1 MAAVLRSCEAFG
13 LQDVHVVENPDV
25 PFAPHDKVTQGC
37 DKWLDVHRHRSF
49 AACARALRAAGY
61 RICVSAVRE
70 DARSVFEMEFD
81 RPLALVFG
89 NERTGVTPDAL
100 AAADEAFWIP
110 MRGFTRSLNVSA
122 AVSATL
128 SRAIGWR
135 LDHGARAGPR
145 RGGRPR
151 APRSLLRAER
161 QAAEA
166 SLRSLTGR
174 RALHRCETAPSSAAG
189 TRRSARPSRRVE
201 RSVAAPSPR
210 GRPWTRVRGSA
221 PDAPLGRT
229 YRRSDQE
236 GGAHVPGDSGR

>member
-1 MAAVLRSCEAFG
+1 MKKSPPGGTSPRPAPAADTLLLPPRREKVDAVVGRRLRGLTVVLDQLEDTFNMAAVLRSCEAFG

-37 DKWLDVHRHRSF
+37 DKWLDIHRYKTF

-61 RICVSAVRE
+61 RISVSAVRE

-135 LDHGARAGPR
+135 LDRGKTAGDLPEPEARTLRDRFYALSVKQR
-145 RGGRPR
+145 KRLFGR
-151 APRSLLRAER
+151 
-161 QAAEA
+161 
-166 SLRSLTGR
+166 
-174 RALHRCETAPSSAAG
+174 
-189 TRRSARPSRRVE
+189 
-201 RSVAAPSPR
+201 
-210 GRPWTRVRGSA
+210 
-221 PDAPLGRT
+221 
-229 YRRSDQE
+229 
-236 GGAHVPGDSGR
+236 

>member
-1 MAAVLRSCEAFG
+1 MVLDQLEDTFNMAAVLRSCEAFG

-37 DKWLDVHRHRSF
+37 DKWLDIHRYKSF
-49 AACARALRAAGY
+49 ASCARALRGAGY
-61 RICVSAVRE
+61 RICVSAVRD

-89 NERTGVTPDAL
+89 NERTGVTPDGL

-135 LDHGARAGPR
+135 LD
-145 RGGRPR
+145 RGKASGDLP
-151 APRSLLRAER
+151 E
-161 QAAEA
+161 AEA
-166 SLRSLTGR
+166 RTLRDRFYALSVKQRKRLFGR
-174 RALHRCETAPSSAAG
+174 
-189 TRRSARPSRRVE
+189 
-201 RSVAAPSPR
+201 
-210 GRPWTRVRGSA
+210 
-221 PDAPLGRT
+221 
-229 YRRSDQE
+229 
-236 GGAHVPGDSGR
+236 

>member
-1 MAAVLRSCEAFG
+1 MKRAPPAGSSRPAPAADTLLLPPRREKVDAVVGRRLRGLTVVLDQLEDTFNMAAVLRSCEAFG

-37 DKWLDVHRHRSF
+37 DKWLDIHRYKSF
-49 AACARALRAAGY
+49 ASCARALRGAGY
-61 RICVSAVRE
+61 RICVSAVRD
-70 DARSVFEMEFD
+70 DARSVFEMQFD

-135 LDHGARAGPR
+135 LDHGKANGDLP
-145 RGGRPR
+145 
-151 APRSLLRAER
+151 E
-161 QAAEA
+161 AEA
-166 SLRSLTGR
+166 RTLRDRFYALSVKQRKRLFGR
-174 RALHRCETAPSSAAG
+174 
-189 TRRSARPSRRVE
+189 
-201 RSVAAPSPR
+201 
-210 GRPWTRVRGSA
+210 
-221 PDAPLGRT
+221 
-229 YRRSDQE
+229 
-236 GGAHVPGDSGR
+236 

>member
-1 MAAVLRSCEAFG
+1 MKRAPPAGSSRPAPAADTLLLAPRREKVDAVVGRRLRGLTVVLDQLEDTFNMAAVLRSCEAFG

-37 DKWLDVHRHRSF
+37 DKWLDIHRYKE
-49 AACARALRAAGY
+49 LRVLRPRLGAGH
-61 RICVSAVRE
+61 RICVSAVRD

-89 NERTGVTPDAL
+89 NERTGVTPDGL

-135 LDHGARAGPR
+135 LD
-145 RGGRPR
+145 RGKASGDLP
-151 APRSLLRAER
+151 E
-161 QAAEA
+161 AEA
-166 SLRSLTGR
+166 RTLRDRFYALSVKQRKRLFGR
-174 RALHRCETAPSSAAG
+174 
-189 TRRSARPSRRVE
+189 
-201 RSVAAPSPR
+201 
-210 GRPWTRVRGSA
+210 
-221 PDAPLGRT
+221 
-229 YRRSDQE
+229 
-236 GGAHVPGDSGR
+236 

>member
-1 MAAVLRSCEAFG
+1 MTKRSPPGGAPPRPPPAADTLLLPPRREKVDAVVGRRLRGLTVVLDQLEDTFNMAAVLRSCEAFG

-37 DKWLDVHRHRSF
+37 DKWLDVHRYRSF
-49 AACARALRAAGY
+49 ATCARAIRSAGY

-81 RPLALVFG
+81 RRLALVFG

-135 LDHGARAGPR
+135 LDRGQAGGDIP
-145 RGGRPR
+145 
-151 APRSLLRAER
+151 E
-161 QAAEA
+161 AEA
-166 SLRSLTGR
+166 RGLRDRFYALSVKQRKRLFGR
-174 RALHRCETAPSSAAG
+174 
-189 TRRSARPSRRVE
+189 
-201 RSVAAPSPR
+201 
-210 GRPWTRVRGSA
+210 
-221 PDAPLGRT
+221 
-229 YRRSDQE
+229 
-236 GGAHVPGDSGR
+236 

>member
-1 MAAVLRSCEAFG
+1 MKRAPPGSAPSRAAPAADTLLLPPRREKVDAVVSRRLRGLTVVLDQLEDTFNMAAVLRSCEAFG

-37 DKWLDVHRHRSF
+37 DKWLDVRRHRSF
-49 AACARALRAAGY
+49 AACARALRAGGY

-81 RPLALVFG
+81 RPLAMVFG

-135 LDHGARAGPR
+135 LDHGKPGGDLPEADAR
-145 RGGRPR
+145 
-151 APRSLLRAER
+151 LLRDRFYALSVKQR
-161 QAAEA
+161 KR
-166 SLRSLTGR
+166 LFGR
-174 RALHRCETAPSSAAG
+174 
-189 TRRSARPSRRVE
+189 
-201 RSVAAPSPR
+201 
-210 GRPWTRVRGSA
+210 
-221 PDAPLGRT
+221 
-229 YRRSDQE
+229 
-236 GGAHVPGDSGR
+236 

>member
-1 MAAVLRSCEAFG
+1 MKRAPSGSAPARPAPAADSLLLPPRREKVDAVVSRRLRGLTVVLDQLEDTFNMAAVLRSCEAFG

-37 DKWLDVHRHRSF
+37 DKWLDVRRHRSF
-49 AACARALRAAGY
+49 ATCARALHSAGY

-81 RPLALVFG
+81 HPLALVFG

-100 AAADEAFWIP
+100 TAADEAFWIP

-135 LDHGARAGPR
+135 LDHGMEGGDLPEADARALR
-145 RGGRPR
+145 DRFYALSVKQRKRLFGR
-151 APRSLLRAER
+151 
-161 QAAEA
+161 
-166 SLRSLTGR
+166 
-174 RALHRCETAPSSAAG
+174 
-189 TRRSARPSRRVE
+189 
-201 RSVAAPSPR
+201 
-210 GRPWTRVRGSA
+210 
-221 PDAPLGRT
+221 
-229 YRRSDQE
+229 
-236 GGAHVPGDSGR
+236 

>member
-1 MAAVLRSCEAFG
+1 VVLDQLEDTFNMAAVLRSCEAFG

-37 DKWLDVHRHRSF
+37 DKWLDVHRYKSF
-49 AACARALRAAGY
+49 AACARALRNTGH
-61 RICVSAVRE
+61 RICVSAVRD
-70 DARSVFEMEFD
+70 DARSVFELDFD

-135 LDHGARAGPR
+135 LDRGREGGDLPDADARALR
-145 RGGRPR
+145 DRFYALSVKQRKRLFGR
-151 APRSLLRAER
+151 
-161 QAAEA
+161 
-166 SLRSLTGR
+166 
-174 RALHRCETAPSSAAG
+174 
-189 TRRSARPSRRVE
+189 
-201 RSVAAPSPR
+201 
-210 GRPWTRVRGSA
+210 
-221 PDAPLGRT
+221 
-229 YRRSDQE
+229 
-236 GGAHVPGDSGR
+236 

>member
-1 MAAVLRSCEAFG
+1 MKRAPSGSAPARPAPAADSLLLPPRREKVDAVVSRRLRGLTVVLDQLEDTFNMAAVLRSCEAFG

-37 DKWLDVHRHRSF
+37 DKWLDVRRHRSF
-49 AACARALRAAGY
+49 ATCARALHGAGY

-81 RPLALVFG
+81 HPLALVFG

-100 AAADEAFWIP
+100 TAADEAFWIP

-135 LDHGARAGPR
+135 LDHGMEGGDLPEADARALR
-145 RGGRPR
+145 DRFYALSVKQRKRLFGR
-151 APRSLLRAER
+151 
-161 QAAEA
+161 
-166 SLRSLTGR
+166 
-174 RALHRCETAPSSAAG
+174 
-189 TRRSARPSRRVE
+189 
-201 RSVAAPSPR
+201 
-210 GRPWTRVRGSA
+210 
-221 PDAPLGRT
+221 
-229 YRRSDQE
+229 
-236 GGAHVPGDSGR
+236 

>member
-1 MAAVLRSCEAFG
+1 VKRTAPPGDGSRRPPPEATTLLLPPRREKVDAVVARRLRGLTVVLDQLEDTFNMAAVLRSCEAFG
-13 LQDVHVVENPDV
+13 VQNVHVVENPDV

-49 AACARALRAAGY
+49 AACARSLRAAGY

-89 NERTGVTPDAL
+89 NERTGVTPDA
-100 AAADEAFWIP
+100 FWIP

-135 LDHGARAGPR
+135 LDHGKP
-145 RGGRPR
+145 GGDL
-151 APRSLLRAER
+151 AEADARSLRDRFYALSVKQRKR
-161 QAAEA
+161 
-166 SLRSLTGR
+166 LFGR
-174 RALHRCETAPSSAAG
+174 
-189 TRRSARPSRRVE
+189 
-201 RSVAAPSPR
+201 
-210 GRPWTRVRGSA
+210 
-221 PDAPLGRT
+221 
-229 YRRSDQE
+229 
-236 GGAHVPGDSGR
+236 

>member
-1 MAAVLRSCEAFG
+1 MTKRSPPGGAPSRPPPAADSLLLPPRREKVDAVVGRRLRGLTVVLDQLEDTFNMAAVLRSCEAFG

-37 DKWLDVHRHRSF
+37 EKWLDVHRYRSF
-49 AACARALRAAGY
+49 ATCARALHAAGY

-81 RPLALVFG
+81 RRLALVFG

-135 LDHGARAGPR
+135 LDHGQAGGDIPEAEARALR
-145 RGGRPR
+145 DRFYALSVKQRKRLFGR
-151 APRSLLRAER
+151 
-161 QAAEA
+161 
-166 SLRSLTGR
+166 
-174 RALHRCETAPSSAAG
+174 
-189 TRRSARPSRRVE
+189 
-201 RSVAAPSPR
+201 
-210 GRPWTRVRGSA
+210 
-221 PDAPLGRT
+221 
-229 YRRSDQE
+229 
-236 GGAHVPGDSGR
+236 

>member
-1 MAAVLRSCEAFG
+1 VLRSCEAFG
-13 LQDVHVVENPDV
+13 IQDVHVVENPDV

-37 DKWLDVHRHRSF
+37 DKWLDVHRHRTF
-49 AACARALRAAGY
+49 AACARALRATGH
-61 RICVSAVRE
+61 RICVSAVRD

-135 LDHGARAGPR
+135 LDHDQPGGDLPETDARALR
-145 RGGRPR
+145 DRFYALSVKQRKRLFGR
-151 APRSLLRAER
+151 
-161 QAAEA
+161 
-166 SLRSLTGR
+166 
-174 RALHRCETAPSSAAG
+174 
-189 TRRSARPSRRVE
+189 
-201 RSVAAPSPR
+201 
-210 GRPWTRVRGSA
+210 
-221 PDAPLGRT
+221 
-229 YRRSDQE
+229 
-236 GGAHVPGDSGR
+236 

>member
-1 MAAVLRSCEAFG
+1 MKRAPSGSAPSRPAPAADSLLLPPRREKVDAVVSRRLRGLTVVLDQLEDTFNMAAVLRSCEAFG

-37 DKWLDVHRHRSF
+37 DKWLDVRRHRSF
-49 AACARALRAAGY
+49 AACARALHAAGY
-61 RICVSAVRE
+61 RICVSAVRQ
-70 DARSVFEMEFD
+70 DAHSVFEMEFG

-135 LDHGARAGPR
+135 LDHGKP
-145 RGGRPR
+145 GGDLP
-151 APRSLLRAER
+151 E
-161 QAAEA
+161 AEA
-166 SLRSLTGR
+166 RVLRDRFYALSVKQRKRLFGR
-174 RALHRCETAPSSAAG
+174 
-189 TRRSARPSRRVE
+189 
-201 RSVAAPSPR
+201 
-210 GRPWTRVRGSA
+210 
-221 PDAPLGRT
+221 
-229 YRRSDQE
+229 
-236 GGAHVPGDSGR
+236 

>member
-1 MAAVLRSCEAFG
+1 VKRTPPADGSRRPPPEANTLLLPPRREKVDAVVSRRLRGLTVVLDQLEDAFNMAAVLRSCEAFG
-13 LQDVHVVENPDV
+13 IQDVHVVENPDV

-37 DKWLDVHRHRSF
+37 DKWLDVYRHRTF
-49 AACARALRAAGY
+49 GACARSLRAAGF

-70 DARSVFEMEFD
+70 DARSVFEMEYD

-135 LDHGARAGPR
+135 LDHDRP
-145 RGGRPR
+145 GGDL
-151 APRSLLRAER
+151 SE
-161 QAAEA
+161 
-166 SLRSLTGR
+166 
-174 RALHRCETAPSSAAG
+174 
-189 TRRSARPSRRVE
+189 
-201 RSVAAPSPR
+201 
-210 GRPWTRVRGSA
+210 
-221 PDAPLGRT
+221 PDARILRDRFYALSVKQRKRLFGR
-229 YRRSDQE
+229 
-236 GGAHVPGDSGR
+236 

>member
-1 MAAVLRSCEAFG
+1 MKRTPPAVGSRRAPPEANTLLLPPRREKVDAVVAHRLRGLTVVLDQLEDTFNMAAVLRSCEAFG

-25 PFAPHDKVTQGC
+25 PFAPHDRVTQGC

-49 AACARALRAAGY
+49 AACARALRASGF

-89 NERTGVTPDAL
+89 NERIGVTPDAL

-135 LDHGARAGPR
+135 LARGK
-145 RGGRPR
+145 
-151 APRSLLRAER
+151 
-161 QAAEA
+161 
-166 SLRSLTGR
+166 
-174 RALHRCETAPSSAAG
+174 
-189 TRRSARPSRRVE
+189 
-201 RSVAAPSPR
+201 
-210 GRPWTRVRGSA
+210 
-221 PDAPLGRT
+221 
-229 YRRSDQE
+229 E
-236 GGAHVPGDSGR
+236 GGDLPAADARTLRDRFYALSVKQRKRLFGR